1 MAKRRRH
8 RRIVKSRCICL
19 SKREWANLT
28 SARSASAKARA
39 IKAAATRLQKKQEA
53 ATKAFEST
61 YSPMDYAGSPETNP
75 RRRRKT
81 KARRRNS
88 PKRRRTHRRRR

>member
-19 SKREWANLT
+19 SKSEWANLT
-28 SARSASAKARA
+28 SARSAAAKARA
-39 IKAAATRLQKKQEA
+39 LKAAATRLQKKQEA
-53 ATKAFEST
+53 ATKAFEET
-61 YSPMDYAGSPETNP
+61 YSPMDFASSATNP

-81 KARRRNS
+81 KARRNS
-88 PKRRRTHRRRR
+88 PKRRRAHRRRR